1 MLTAQQCRAVNVEVP
16 FEVFDQLI
24 GEWHLNRPTGLG
36 FSGRYQNPPVIVD
49 YLYLLSEDETGEV
62 STSQG
67 AGCKKGDDQSVA
79 KMDVAHVRPQKPAI
93 RIVGLRHHLQAKIA
107 KLLGVPQARAFA
119 GNSGIGVVQ
128 LIDGPPQQGSISLGR
143 QNRDR
148 SIQADQAG
156 HHGGRRQT
164 GLHM

>member
-1 MLTAQQCRAVNVEVP
+1 
-16 FEVFDQLI
+16 
-24 GEWHLNRPTGLG
+24 
-36 FSGRYQNPPVIVD
+36 
-49 YLYLLSEDETGEV
+49 
-62 STSQG
+62 
-67 AGCKKGDDQSVA
+67 
-79 KMDVAHVRPQKPAI
+79 MDVRHVRSEIPAFH
-93 RIVGLRHHLQAKIA
+93 VLGLRHHLKAEIA
-107 KLLGVPQARAFA
+107 KFLGAPQARAFA